1 MPNGVQQHPS
11 FQTEPGNLLPPS
23 QSLPLAC
30 LKRASVL
37 YSSPQQPLAG
47 FFFAHR
53 IAHTTTQPSPAF
65 TNLQFRPQTESSVAS
80 HLLYPLLPGRR
91 GHADLSRLRPDLFES
106 SNLIASSAFPIS
118 ATPIFR
124 DDSCRKRFVTPFWR
138 SVGALL
144 PAPDV
149 QTDKPP
155 ALVKRQRDE
164 FICPGLHEWQDDKT
178 VQRLKEAPRGA
189 WHETSVRQLVAQDT
203 VLL

>member
-1 MPNGVQQHPS
+1 MWPARRRRTVVMPNGVQQHPS

-80 HLLYPLLPGRR
+80 DLLCPLLPGRR
-91 GHADLSRLRPDLFES
+91 SHADLSRLRPDLFES
-106 SNLIASSAFPIS
+106 SNLIASSAFSIS
-118 ATPIFR
+118 ATPIFHAKLETTQIP
-124 DDSCRKRFVTPFWR
+124 DSLLAIRWRPAALTRCPNRQTTSAGQTPAR
-138 SVGALL
+138 
-144 PAPDV
+144 
-149 QTDKPP
+149 
-155 ALVKRQRDE
+155 
-164 FICPGLHEWQDDKT
+164 
-178 VQRLKEAPRGA
+178 
-189 WHETSVRQLVAQDT
+189 
-203 VLL
+203 